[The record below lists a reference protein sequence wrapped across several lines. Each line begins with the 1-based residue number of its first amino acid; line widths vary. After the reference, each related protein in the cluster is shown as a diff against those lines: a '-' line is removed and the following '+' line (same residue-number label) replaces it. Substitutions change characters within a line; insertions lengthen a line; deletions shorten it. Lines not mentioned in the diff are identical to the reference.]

1 MSKLTGI
8 LESQLREEGVE
19 GNRKGNWNVTLP
31 GKILLMK
38 FFLICLTYPDTLE
51 ISEIVKQSFS
61 QDLIYAIANGR
72 VKTPKSILYP

>member
-1 MSKLTGI
+1 M
-8 LESQLREEGVE
+8 
-19 GNRKGNWNVTLP
+19 TLP

-38 FFLICLTYPDTLE
+38 FFLMCLTYPDTLE